1 VIKKI
6 GTKNNLKM
14 KDYLSRAQK
23 IQNRIM
29 ELASCSDDEHQL
41 SRLFGT
47 RSFMDASNKIALWMR
62 EAGLQT
68 YTDNVGNIRGML
80 PSANPDAKTFVI
92 GSHFDTVI
100 NAGNYDGAL
109 GILAGLDIVE
119 NIKTQKSELP
129 FNLEIIAF
137 SEEEGVRFHAAYL
150 GSKVV
155 AGCFDDHLLGI
166 NDDDENTLLQV
177 LEAMERDTTR
187 LAEDKIP
194 LNEWLGYLEIHIEQG
209 PILFEKNI
217 PVGMVKAIAGQ
228 KRVEINFIGE
238 AGHAGTVPMNMRA
251 DALCAA
257 AHFIVAVEEYASHE
271 KRNVVATVGKIN
283 VPNAAINVIPG
294 NTYCSLDLRSPDAE
308 LLSDAYED
316 LNKICEEI
324 CRKRKVYF
332 EWRLIQ
338 ETDPV
343 VCDHDLR
350 SLLSKSIKEKDIEVV
365 KLVSGAGHDAV
376 TISQVAPVAML
387 FVKCF
392 KGISHNPLENVEI
405 DDIAVVSEVAD
416 NFIRRLARSSGK
428 SKRERLFSK

>member
-1 VIKKI
+1 
-6 GTKNNLKM
+6 M

-29 ELASCSDDEHQL
+29 ELATCSDDEHQL

-47 RSFMDASNKIALWMR
+47 KSFMDASYKIALWMQ

-68 YTDNVGNIRGML
+68 YTDNIGNIRGRL
-80 PSANPDAKTFVI
+80 ASANPDAKTFVI

-100 NAGNYDGAL
+100 DAGNYDGAL

-119 NIKTQKSELP
+119 NIKEQKSELP
-129 FNLEIIAF
+129 FNIEIIAF

-155 AGCFDDHLLGI
+155 AGCVDDHLLEI
-166 NDDDENTLLQV
+166 NDDDGNTLLQV
-177 LEAMERDTTR
+177 LETMGYDSTR
-187 LAEDKIP
+187 LAEDRIP
-194 LNEWLGYLEIHIEQG
+194 VNEWLGYLEIHIEQG
-209 PILFEKNI
+209 PVLFEKNI
-217 PVGMVKAIAGQ
+217 PVGVVKAIDGQ
-228 KRVEINFIGE
+228 KRIEINFVGE

-257 AHFIVAVEEYASHE
+257 AHFIVAVEEFASHE
-271 KRNVVATVGKIN
+271 KRNIVATVGKIN

-294 NTYCSLDLRSPDAE
+294 STYCTLDLRSPDAE
-308 LLSDAYED
+308 LLSDAYEA

-324 CRKRKVYF
+324 CRKRKIYF

-387 FVKCF
+387 FVKCL

-416 NFIRRLARSSGK
+416 NFIRRLAHSSEKLLKKEKG
-428 SKRERLFSK
+428 FF